1 MLRRRGRTWQS
12 CRGERAKTAVG
23 YITLIFHTP
32 IWQACPKLL
41 TGFLLKDTLSRHM
54 VEAQAGDTQLKFNR
68 RKLIYA
74 CDILTNVSFYLQPFF
89 EKQRQFS
96 TSGWQTIAGAADELQ
111 ATTEYGFPPVYIAVS
126 NKCLLAVK
134 CSGAVA
140 KYIPQGSST
149 KTVLAIKGKKDR
161 GETVEAASHH

>member
-1 MLRRRGRTWQS
+1 M
-12 CRGERAKTAVG
+12 
-23 YITLIFHTP
+23 
-32 IWQACPKLL
+32 L
-41 TGFLLKDTLSRHM
+41 TGFF
-54 VEAQAGDTQLKFNR
+54 AQGHPVKTYVGGAGGDTQLKFNR

-74 CDILTNVSFYLQPFF
+74 RDILINVSFYLQPFF
-89 EKQRQFS
+89 EKRRQFS
-96 TSGWQTIAGAADELQ
+96 TSGWQTIADAADELQ

-161 GETVEAASHH
+161 EETVEAASHH

>member
-12 CRGERAKTAVG
+12 CHGERARTAVG

-54 VEAQAGDTQLKFNR
+54 AAAHTGTHSVKFNH

-74 CDILTNVSFYLQPFF
+74 HGILKNVSFHLQPWFFFF
-89 EKQRQFS
+89 EGGGFWPNILDVRLENNSRGCWRAPGNNRIWVPSSLHCSVKQVPLSCQMQWS
-96 TSGWQTIAGAADELQ
+96 SG
-111 ATTEYGFPPVYIAVS
+111 
-126 NKCLLAVK
+126 
-134 CSGAVA
+134 
-140 KYIPQGSST
+140 
-149 KTVLAIKGKKDR
+149 
-161 GETVEAASHH
+161 